1 MIPERFSDF
10 IPRLRWLVLLLILS
24 LGFAITQIPATW
36 AAYLMTQGNTLGM
49 SGVNGTAWQGRASMT
64 SVEIDGIP
72 YSLGELRWQLSPGSL
87 LLLRPCASV
96 VSELE
101 RQRIQGRVCAGIN
114 GRVSVSDASIDAPAT
129 LVQAGIPVPLD
140 GQLAATISSLV
151 LRGEQLQDL
160 QGRLSWTNARVQAEG
175 NWTSLGSYASEFNYD
190 GQGAIVAQVFDL
202 DGPVDLDATVTLP
215 LAGGVDIQGEMT
227 LMPSFSA
234 DIQAEEWLPLVL
246 DSPERYR
253 YRLDL
258 QL

>member
-1 MIPERFSDF
+1 MIPERYSDF
-10 IPRLRWLVLLLILS
+10 IPRLRWLLLLLILT
-24 LGFAITQIPATW
+24 LVFAITQIPATW
-36 AAYLMTQGNTLGM
+36 AAYLMTQGNTMGM
-49 SGVNGTAWQGRASMT
+49 SGVSGTAWQGRASMS

-87 LLLRPCASV
+87 LLLRPCADV
-96 VSELE
+96 VTELE
-101 RQRIQGRVCAGIN
+101 RQRIEGRVCAGIN

-129 LVQAGIPVPLD
+129 LIQAGIPVPLD

-151 LRGEQLQDL
+151 LRNEQLEDL

-175 NWTSLGSYASEFNYD
+175 NWTSLGSYASEFTYD
-190 GQGAIVAQVFDL
+190 GQGAIVAEVFDL

-215 LAGGVDIQGEMT
+215 LAGGVDIQGDMV
-227 LMPSFSA
+227 LAPSFSA
-234 DIQAEEWLPLVL
+234 DIQAEEWLPLLL

>member
-10 IPRLRWLVLLLILS
+10 VPRLRWWLLLLVLTLV
-24 LGFAITQIPATW
+24 FAITQVPATW
-36 AAYLMTQGNTLGM
+36 AAYLITQGNTLGM

-72 YSLGELRWQLSPGSL
+72 YSLGELRWQLSPVSL
-87 LLLRPCASV
+87 LLLRPCANV
-96 VSELE
+96 ISELE
-101 RQRIQGRVCAGIN
+101 RQRIEGRVCAGIS

-129 LVQAGIPVPLD
+129 LVQAGIPMPLD
-140 GQLAATISSLV
+140 GQLAATISTLV
-151 LRGEQLQDL
+151 LRGEQLHDL

-175 NWTSLGSYASEFNYD
+175 NWISLGSYASEFNYD
-190 GQGAIVAQVFDL
+190 GQGAIIAQVFDL

-215 LAGGVDIQGEMT
+215 LAGGVDIQGEMA
-227 LMPSFSA
+227 LAPSFSA

-246 DSPERYR
+246 ESPERYR